1 MSNFEMKYTIRLYDP
16 DLVVE
21 IGNLYK
27 AHSKEFRNKNEFMT
41 CLIRLGVD
49 ALNATPPTAPAAA
62 AVPPAMAL
70 DKLYEEMRKI
80 ESITDETGKF
90 LKVQGQKVDIETGKF
105 LKVQGQKVDIHIAVM
120 EKLLAS
126 LYNMKLGDLSGE
138 PPHPRKVEDGFF
150 DDLPVR
156 FAKIIL
162 TLEQKFG
169 NK

>member
-21 IGNLYK
+21 IGKLYK

-49 ALNATPPTAPAAA
+49 ALNATPPTAPAVA

-90 LKVQGQKVDIETGKF
+90 LKVQGQKVDI
-105 LKVQGQKVDIHIAVM
+105 HIAVM

-126 LYNMKLGDLSGE
+126 LYNMNLGELSGS
-138 PPHPRKVEDGFF
+138 PPLPRKVEDGFF

-162 TLEQKFG
+162 TLEQQFG

>member
-49 ALNATPPTAPAAA
+49 ALNAMPPTTPAVA
-62 AVPPAMAL
+62 AVPPATAL

-90 LKVQGQKVDIETGKF
+90 LKVQGQKVDI
-105 LKVQGQKVDIHIAVM
+105 HIAVM

-126 LYNMKLGDLSGE
+126 LYNMNLGELSGS
-138 PPHPRKVEDGFF
+138 PPLPRKVEDGFF

>member
-16 DLVVE
+16 ELVVE

-49 ALNATPPTAPAAA
+49 ALMSTPPNAPAGA
-62 AVPPAMAL
+62 AVPPAAAL

-90 LKVQGQKVDIETGKF
+90 LKVQGQKVDI
-105 LKVQGQKVDIHIAVM
+105 HIAIM

-126 LYNMKLGDLSGE
+126 LYNMKLGDLTGE

-150 DDLPVR
+150 DDLPLR
-156 FAKIIL
+156 FEKIIL
-162 TLEQKFG
+162 TLEQRYGLK
-169 NK
+169 

>member
-27 AHSKEFRNKNEFMT
+27 AHTKEFRNKNEFMT

-49 ALNATPPTAPAAA
+49 VLNAKPPSAPASA
-62 AVPPAMAL
+62 AVPPAAAW
-70 DKLYEEMRKI
+70 DKLYDELRKI

-90 LKVQGQKVDIETGKF
+90 LKVQGQKTDA
-105 LKVQGQKVDIHIAVM
+105 HIAVM

-126 LYNMKLGDLSGE
+126 LYNMNLGELSGV
-138 PPHPRKVEDGFF
+138 PPLPRKVEDGFF
-150 DDLPVR
+150 DDLPPR
-156 FAKIIL
+156 FEKIIL
-162 TLEQKFG
+162 TLEQRFG
-169 NK
+169 LK